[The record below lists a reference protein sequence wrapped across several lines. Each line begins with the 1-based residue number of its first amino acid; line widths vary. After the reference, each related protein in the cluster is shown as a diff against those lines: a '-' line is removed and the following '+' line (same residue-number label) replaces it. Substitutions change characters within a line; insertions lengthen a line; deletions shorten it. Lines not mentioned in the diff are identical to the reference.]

1 MVAAVYIDI
10 HIHTS
15 EDPDNPNESYNV
27 DSLIQ
32 SIQRMSQGNES
43 LISLTDHNML
53 NKDAY
58 MELMDKAPSTIHVL
72 LGVELHI
79 KNYSEAPA
87 YHCHMIFNCDVTDKK
102 IDEINESLNK
112 LYPIKQVRRTDSNL
126 PSLQDIINEFDSFEF
141 VLLPHGGQS
150 HATFNESI
158 PSGTKFDTTLMRSIY
173 YNQFDGFTARSNEKL
188 EETENYFKRLGIAEF
203 VNLVTCSDNYS
214 PERYP
219 EAKAT
224 DAKPFLPTWMFAE
237 PTFDGLRLSL
247 SEKTRFKYSK
257 DRPIAWSEYIK
268 SAKLKNDK
276 IDIDVTFTPGLNVVI
291 GGSSSGKTLLVDSM
305 NKKLCHESFEK
316 SDYAKFDVVNID
328 IDNPSSTIPHYIKQ
342 NYIIKLLDMDS
353 EKGIENIDIIK
364 NVFPENS
371 ELKEK
376 INEGISRLRFDVANL
391 MQCVEK
397 INDLANDLRRV
408 PSIGRLLINGEVKR
422 NLFDSMLPTSEKRL
436 YVQYQ
441 KIKYDKHNEIL
452 DDISE
457 MLHKNPLSGNLE
469 PEIIKIKEEL
479 KKLYSIS
486 IVEEKIYN
494 KISNAR
500 EVYRRELLN
509 ESLEDQ
515 QKSDNKKNLIEYI
528 KKYVQLKLTFN
539 KILSDIA
546 NYNVTIETRDIQSMG
561 HHLYLENNFKLSKE
575 KVLEAFNLC
584 LLSQYQI
591 KEFSQIT
598 AETLELSRYKG
609 RGPKIDSY
617 DDVVEYVVRK
627 FTEQSRTRYKI
638 KTNDGKNFDDLSA
651 GWKTSVLLDII
662 LDYDKDMVPVIIDQP
677 EDNLASSYINTG
689 LVSAIKKTK
698 VQKQIILVSHNA
710 TIPML
715 ADAQNIVY
723 CKTDDIN
730 HKIVIR
736 SASLEGKIDGTPV
749 LDLIAKITDG
759 GKPSIKKRVK
769 KYNLKKYT
777 ES

>member
-1 MVAAVYIDI
+1 MVTAVYIDI

-15 EDPDNPNESYNV
+15 ENPDKPNESYNV
-27 DSLIQ
+27 DLLIQ
-32 SIQRMSQGNES
+32 GIQRMSQGNES

-58 MELMDKAPSTIHVL
+58 KKLLSKAPSTIHVL

-87 YHCHMIFNCDVTDKK
+87 YHCHMIFNCDVTDNN
-102 IDEINESLNK
+102 IDRINESLNK
-112 LYPIKQVRRTDSNL
+112 LYHKKQVKRLDKDL
-126 PSLQDIINEFDSFEF
+126 PSLQDVINEFDSYEF

-173 YNQFDGFTARSNEKL
+173 YNQFDGFTARCNEKL

-203 VNLVTCSDNYS
+203 VNLVTCSDNYY
-214 PERYP
+214 PDRYP
-219 EAKAT
+219 DAKAA

-247 SEKTRFKYSK
+247 SENTRFKYCK
-257 DRPIAWSEYIK
+257 DKPIAWSEYIK

-276 IDIDVTFTPGLNVVI
+276 IDIDVTFTPGLNVII

-305 NKKLCHESFEK
+305 NRKLCHESFDK
-316 SDYAKFDVVNID
+316 SDYSNFDVVNIN
-328 IDNPSSTIPHYIKQ
+328 IDNPSSTRPHYIKQ

-371 ELKEK
+371 ELKDK
-376 INEGISRLRFDVANL
+376 INEGISKLRYDVANL
-391 MQCVEK
+391 MRCVEE

-408 PSIGRLLINGEVKR
+408 PSIGRLLINGEVKK
-422 NLFDSMLPTSEKRL
+422 NLFDSIIPTSEERL
-436 YVQYQ
+436 HLQYS
-441 KIKYDKHNEIL
+441 KTKYEKHIEIL
-452 DDISE
+452 DEISE
-457 MLHKNPLSGNLE
+457 IFHKNPLSDNMVS
-469 PEIIKIKEEL
+469 EIFKIKTEL
-479 KKLYSIS
+479 TKLCKIS
-486 IVEEKIYN
+486 VVEENIYN
-494 KISNAR
+494 KICCAR
-500 EVYRRELLN
+500 DDYRRELLN
-509 ESLEDQ
+509 ESQEDQ
-515 QKSDNKKNLIEYI
+515 QKSNYKKNLIEYI
-528 KKYVQLKLTFN
+528 KRYVQLKSYFN

-546 NYNVTIETRDIQSMG
+546 NYNITIETRDIQSMG

-575 KVLEAFNLC
+575 KVLEVFNLC

-591 KEFSQIT
+591 KDFSNIT
-598 AETLELSRYKG
+598 AETLQLNKYKG

-617 DDVVEYVVRK
+617 DDVVEFVVKK
-627 FTEQSRTRYKI
+627 FVEQSKTRYKI
-638 KTNDGKNFDDLSA
+638 KTSDGRNFDDLSA

-689 LVSAIKKTK
+689 LVCAIKKTK

-723 CKTDDIN
+723 CKTDDVN

-736 SASLEGKIDGTPV
+736 SAPLEGRIDGIPV

-759 GKPSIKKRVK
+759 GKASIKKRVK